1 MRFLGVLQR
10 IGIVFLFSAI
20 LYLNCNW
27 KGLLAIACVIL
38 IGYWIFLGYIPLPD
52 GTLPTFDRASNNWA
66 MYVDSNL
73 LGKHMW
79 KADYDPEGLLS
90 SLPAVATCLIGILM
104 GNLLDTLRDVKFLII
119 VAFLLLLSG
128 YMLSIWFPINKA
140 LWSSSFVLVTSGWA
154 TLILSVIYYLTDV
167 KRLKFGSV
175 FKYVG
180 MNAITIYFLSS
191 FITKIFYLTKV
202 GQTTIHGWLY
212 NNLYIHDFLSDKL
225 SSLLYALTVV
235 LFYLLLGYVLYKR
248 KLFIKV

>member
-1 MRFLGVLQR
+1 
-10 IGIVFLFSAI
+10 
-20 LYLNCNW
+20 
-27 KGLLAIACVIL
+27 
-38 IGYWIFLGYIPLPD
+38 
-52 GTLPTFDRASNNWA
+52 
-66 MYVDSNL
+66 
-73 LGKHMW
+73 
-79 KADYDPEGLLS
+79 
-90 SLPAVATCLIGILM
+90 M